1 MRTTIKNIVEAI
13 SYDQF
18 VKLAA
23 GCHNEQEVID
33 RWETQVEQLRV
44 DEEKAEAAKKEFGI

>member
-33 RWETQVEQLRV
+33 RWETQVEQLRA